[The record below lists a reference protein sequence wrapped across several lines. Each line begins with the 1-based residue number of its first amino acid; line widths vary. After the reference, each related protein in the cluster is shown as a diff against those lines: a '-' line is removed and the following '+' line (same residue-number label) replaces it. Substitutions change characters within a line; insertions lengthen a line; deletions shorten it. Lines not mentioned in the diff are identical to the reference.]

1 MKEKEQIQKLLQIQE
16 WWENFGYYVY
26 MQYPELNNEACNYA
40 DAQEL

>member
-26 MQYPELNNEACNYA
+26 NQSPELNKEATDYA